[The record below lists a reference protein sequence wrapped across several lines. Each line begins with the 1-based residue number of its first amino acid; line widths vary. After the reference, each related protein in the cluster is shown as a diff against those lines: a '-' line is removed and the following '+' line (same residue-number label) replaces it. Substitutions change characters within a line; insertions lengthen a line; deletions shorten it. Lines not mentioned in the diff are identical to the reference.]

1 MENQEVKQETVATV
15 GQPQNLAGDL
25 AVVKDLAGGNSVV
38 TVILALVVVLGGG
51 AGWKFWTKRSE
62 LKHEQKL
69 KEMELQAEI
78 AKAQAKAESKAKAE
92 SLKKKVKTVKKG
104 KK

>member
-1 MENQEVKQETVATV
+1 MENQEVKQETVASV
-15 GQPQNLAGDL
+15 AQPQNLAGDL
-25 AVVKDLAGGNSVV
+25 AIVKDLAGGNSAV
-38 TVILALVVVLGGG
+38 TVILALIVVLGGG

-78 AKAQAKAESKAKAE
+78 AKAEAKAKAD
-92 SLKKKVKTVKKG
+92 SLKKKVKAVKKG